1 MQDVPLGHDRFQQ
14 FPCEESHAALL
25 PTAGSESFVAARK
38 CAYLLKRR
46 TARAFLHCSYRQSSR
61 SRKPTLGCARLTT
74 PGVDELY
81 SGTPLD
87 ILAQSSLLFCVS

>member
-1 MQDVPLGHDRFQQ
+1 MLFCCRPQGQK
-14 FPCEESHAALL
+14 
-25 PTAGSESFVAARK
+25 SFVAARN

-46 TARAFLHCSYRQSSR
+46 TARAFLHSSCRQSLR
-61 SRKPTLGCARLTT
+61 SRKPTLGCAQLTT

-87 ILAQSSLLFCVS
+87 ILAQSSLLFCVT